1 MTDDEALFLAA
12 VADPADKT
20 PALALAD
27 WFDEHD
33 EPALALALRGE
44 EQLVPF
50 LNELMRWDQVPG
62 RAIQVYENGAMREAW
77 QILSAARLLD
87 RFRHLFPTSADTPT
101 EFDPDAKPPQ
111 KANDRLNPLAFLS
124 RWQRARQRQIVLLR
138 EQAAGRARARNGT
151 RPIFGRIP
159 AGMDPFEWKSC
170 LLHELVIRDRPLTSP
185 SVKRHAAEM
194 RERRHPLA
202 WLPLKRLPAE
212 AGIPDRTPLLGTTI
226 RRRSA
231 EPGPLPVLVTTP
243 DRNSPAF
250 AAIRDL
256 EVESN
261 GALEATEVQLDRVL
275 QLESHGAD
283 WFRSLPE
290 ASLRSVHGANFT
302 VQRID
307 ALEALALL
315 FAVARTGGAYSRGE
329 FGAYSR
335 LHAWQSYGWLAGC
348 VPTAEPETISAQA
361 WQCEW
366 FTFSG
371 TPWFNYM
378 VGDLGMI
385 CLRPDRL
392 SVAVLAS
399 TDTD

>member
-1 MTDDEALFLAA
+1 MTEDEALFLAA
-12 VADPADKT
+12 VANPAEKT

-33 EPALALALRGE
+33 EPALALALREE

-62 RAIQVYENGAMREAW
+62 RATQVYENGAVREAW
-77 QILSAARLLD
+77 QILPAAHLLV
-87 RFRHLFPTSADTPT
+87 RFRHLFPTSADTPAG
-101 EFDPDAKPPQ
+101 FDPDGKPPQ
-111 KANDRLNPLAFLS
+111 KANDRLNPLAFLLF
-124 RWQRARQRQIVLLR
+124 WQRARQRQIAVLR

-159 AGMDPFEWKSC
+159 AGQDPFEWKSC
-170 LLHELVIRDRPLTSP
+170 LLHELVIRGRPLTSP

-194 RERRHPLA
+194 RERGHPLA
-202 WLPLKRLPAE
+202 WLPLKRLPVE
-212 AGIPDRTPLLGTTI
+212 AGIPDGTTLLGTTI
-226 RRRSA
+226 RRRSV
-231 EPGPLPVLVTTP
+231 EPAPLPVLLTRP

-250 AAIRDL
+250 AAVRDL

-261 GALEATEVQLDRVL
+261 GALEAIEVQLDRAL
-275 QLESHGAD
+275 QVDRHGAD
-283 WFRSLPE
+283 WFQSLPD
-290 ASLRSVHGANFT
+290 AALGSVHGANLI
-302 VQRID
+302 VQQIH
-307 ALEALALL
+307 AINALALL
-315 FAVARTGGAYSRGE
+315 FAVAHTGGAYSRGE

-335 LHAWQSYGWLAGC
+335 LHAWQSFGWLAGC
-348 VPTAEPETISAQA
+348 VPTAEPETIAAQA

-366 FTFSG
+366 FTFRG

-378 VGDLGMI
+378 IGDLGLI

-392 SVAVLAS
+392 SVAILAA
-399 TDTD
+399 TDVD